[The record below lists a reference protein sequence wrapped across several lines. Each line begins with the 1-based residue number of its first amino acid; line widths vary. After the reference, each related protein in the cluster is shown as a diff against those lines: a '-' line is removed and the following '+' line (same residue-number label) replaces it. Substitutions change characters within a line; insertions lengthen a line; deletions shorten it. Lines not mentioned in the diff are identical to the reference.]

1 MVSASA
7 QVTLN
12 FLPLGSSQYKP
23 WGHEVSTGSGS
34 DWVPICAMVESSRTV
49 TRSLPLS
56 VLTSSPTRQRR
67 LCGLLV
73 IAKQANSLRYML
85 RLPPMVSAE
94 QTRAQILDGRV
105 MADQIKQEVT
115 ADVARLLTGHR
126 VKPRL
131 AAVLVGDD
139 DASAVYVRNKVR
151 ACAEVGIESA
161 QLALPASTNT
171 TDLLTVVARLNQ
183 HEDVDG
189 ILVQLPLPKQIDDAS
204 ILEAVDP
211 AKDVDAFHPTNVGL
225 LAMGRPRFVPCTPA
239 GIIELLDRN
248 RIEIAGTN
256 ACVVGRSQIV
266 GRPVASLL
274 LQRHA
279 TVTICHSQ
287 TRDLPSVTRQADIL
301 VAAIGR
307 PAFIRGEF
315 IKPGATAIDVGVNK
329 ITDAA
334 EARALFGAEAGKRI
348 EAITKRGYTLVGDVH
363 PAEADLVAGQRTPVP
378 GGVGLLTVAMLMRN
392 TLQAAKW
399 RRNV

>member
-1 MVSASA
+1 
-7 QVTLN
+7 
-12 FLPLGSSQYKP
+12 
-23 WGHEVSTGSGS
+23 
-34 DWVPICAMVESSRTV
+34 
-49 TRSLPLS
+49 
-56 VLTSSPTRQRR
+56 
-67 LCGLLV
+67 
-73 IAKQANSLRYML
+73 
-85 RLPPMVSAE
+85 MVSAE
-94 QTRAQILDGRV
+94 QTRAQILGGRV
-105 MADQIKQEVT
+105 MADQIKQEV
-115 ADVARLLTGHR
+115 AVEVRRLFDERG

-139 DASAVYVRNKVR
+139 EASAVYVRNKVR

-161 QLALPASTNT
+161 QLVLPASTNT
-171 TDLLTVVARLNQ
+171 TDLLTVIARLNQ

-189 ILVQLPLPKQIDDAS
+189 ILVQLPLPKQIDEPA

-248 RIEIAGTN
+248 QIEIAGAN

-279 TVTICHSQ
+279 TVTVCHSK
-287 TRDLPSVTRQADIL
+287 TRDLRNVTRQADIL

-307 PAFIRGEF
+307 PAFIRGDY
-315 IKPGATAIDVGVNK
+315 IKPGAVVIDVGVNK
-329 ITDAA
+329 ITDAS
-334 EARALFGAEAGKRI
+334 EARSLFGTEAGKRI
-348 EAITKRGYTLVGDVH
+348 EAIEKRGYTLVGDVH
-363 PAEADLVAGQRTPVP
+363 PAEADLVAGRRTPVP

-392 TLQAAKW
+392 TLQATKW